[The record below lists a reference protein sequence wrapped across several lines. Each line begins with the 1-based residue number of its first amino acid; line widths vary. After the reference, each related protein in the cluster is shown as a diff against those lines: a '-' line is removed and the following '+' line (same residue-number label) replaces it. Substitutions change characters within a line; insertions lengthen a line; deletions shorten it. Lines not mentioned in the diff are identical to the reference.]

1 MYSDVVNDISFETGA
16 YEEKADT
23 VLPETIQ
30 IDSSCNFINAI
41 TSSCLELI
49 CSHSVNTIGLVL
61 VFHSYFYAVLTD
73 AYQIVVDQ
81 TIDDY
86 DYI

>member
-1 MYSDVVNDISFETGA
+1 MYSDVVNDISFETGV

-30 IDSSCNFINAI
+30 IGSSCNFIDAI
-41 TSSCLELI
+41 TSSCFELI
-49 CSHSVNTIGLVL
+49 CSHSVNTIDLVL
-61 VFHSYFYAVLTD
+61 VFHSYFYAVLID

-81 TIDDY
+81 IIDNY
-86 DYI
+86 GYI